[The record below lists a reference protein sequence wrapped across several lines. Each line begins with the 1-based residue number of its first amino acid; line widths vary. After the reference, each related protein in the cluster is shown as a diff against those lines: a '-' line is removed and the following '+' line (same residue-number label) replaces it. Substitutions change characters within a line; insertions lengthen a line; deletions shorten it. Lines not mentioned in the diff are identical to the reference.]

1 MSVNKDGFIANIFD
15 AYKQTI
21 IMIVIL
27 IAYLIIP
34 AGVAFLGF
42 WLAHGFDVTAFNLQL
57 QAILADPIN
66 AISTLHW
73 GYYIIA
79 VAVLMALVSFAAAFL
94 FTASRNDRIGKPVGF
109 IKAFIGAW
117 GILFSF
123 VIVTAIFAGAYYGF
137 TYLNIP
143 LLDTIL
149 FWVAVGIG
157 GLSIFAMVF
166 RVIDYLLELE

>member
-1 MSVNKDGFIANIFD
+1 MSVKRDGFFANIFD

-21 IMIVIL
+21 IMIGML

-34 AGVAFLGF
+34 AGVIFLGF
-42 WLAHGFDVTAFNLQL
+42 WLAHGLDFTAFNLQL
-57 QAILADPIN
+57 QAILANPIT

-79 VAVLMALVSFAAAFL
+79 VGLLMALVSFAAAFL

-109 IKAFIGAW
+109 FKAFLAAW
-117 GILFSF
+117 AILFTF
-123 VIVTAIFAGAYYGF
+123 VVVTAIFGGAYYGF
-137 TYLNIP
+137 TFLGVP

-149 FWVAVGIG
+149 FWVTVAVG
-157 GLSIFAMVF
+157 GLSVFAMIF
-166 RVIDYLLELE
+166 RSVDYLLELE